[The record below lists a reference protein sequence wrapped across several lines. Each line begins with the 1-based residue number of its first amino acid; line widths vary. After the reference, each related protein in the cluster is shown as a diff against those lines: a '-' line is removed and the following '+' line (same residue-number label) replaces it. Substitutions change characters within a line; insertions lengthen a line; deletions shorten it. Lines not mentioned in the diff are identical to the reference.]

1 MPAKR
6 RDVIMRVGMLL
17 GGVTLLVGLL
27 WAFSG
32 SGHNPNHGINMEK
45 AREAADRVHPQPDP
59 AVRAKM
65 KPGHGG

>member
-1 MPAKR
+1 MLAKR

-32 SGHNPNHGINMEK
+32 SGHDPNHGINMEK
-45 AREAADRVHPQPDP
+45 AKEAADRV
-59 AVRAKM
+59 
-65 KPGHGG
+65 KPPPPPGTKRIPGYGG

>member
-1 MPAKR
+1 
-6 RDVIMRVGMLL
+6 MRKWMLL
-17 GGVTLLVGLL
+17 GAVMLLVGALV

-32 SGHNPNHGINMEK
+32 SGHNPNHGINMEQ

>member
-1 MPAKR
+1 MHAKR

-32 SGHNPNHGINMEK
+32 SAHDPNHGINMEK
-45 AREAADRVHPQPDP
+45 AREAADRVKPPP
-59 AVRAKM
+59 PPGTKLI
-65 KPGHGG
+65 PGHGG

>member
-1 MPAKR
+1 MHAKR

-32 SGHNPNHGINMEK
+32 SGHDPNHGINMEK
-45 AREAADRVHPQPDP
+45 AQEAADRVHPPP
-59 AVRAKM
+59 PPGVKM
-65 KPGHGG
+65 VPGAGG

>member
-1 MPAKR
+1 MHAKR

-32 SGHNPNHGINMEK
+32 SSHDPNHGINMEK
-45 AREAADRVHPQPDP
+45 AKEAADRVKPPP
-59 AVRAKM
+59 PPGTKRI
-65 KPGHGG
+65 PGHGG